1 MLLHSPVPAE
11 PRKRPNTLHR
21 FRVSGLAGH
30 PAERSSTSS
39 GGPAEPVLAGGGRR
53 AAGGGRRAAG
63 GGRRAA
69 PTSWPRRSTLF
80 AGFAAAQ
87 LPTMPLDQRVLT
99 ASPWLVTVS
108 FR

>member
-1 MLLHSPVPAE
+1 M
-11 PRKRPNTLHR
+11 
-21 FRVSGLAGH
+21 AGV
-30 PAERSSTSS
+30 
-39 GGPAEPVLAGGGRR
+39 GPAPDLYVAVPLRIREAGGGRR

-63 GGRRAA
+63 GGRRAD

-80 AGFAAAQ
+80 AGLAAAR
-87 LPTMPLDQRVLT
+87 LSTMPLDQRVLT